1 MNRSNALPWLRLLV
15 AAMLLQTSFGYGQAQ
30 QLPDAVS
37 ESIREHVDRLRYA
50 ELREVHGAH
59 VILREPVAKLYEER
73 QFRSAWSD
81 PVRLNQLIVSIS
93 DLESDGLDPRD
104 YHLDALL
111 AIREELRAAKS
122 LNAGEQADLDL
133 IATDALALA
142 MYHLYAG
149 KVDPEKISAQWN
161 FDERPLP
168 AGEGL
173 RVLGEVLDAGRIT
186 EALAGVRPQ
195 HRWYAMG
202 RERLRQYRRIA
213 AEGGWPQ
220 IPSGPTLKPGMVDS
234 RVAVLRRRL
243 EVTGDMQPSSI
254 PAADDATG
262 ATATAAASMSAAEA
276 YAAAVVAGVKHFQT
290 RHGLGADGAVGP
302 ATLAA
307 LNVPVAARIDQLR
320 INLERGRWVLHEI
333 KGEFVLVDVAGF
345 YVSYFRDD
353 RPIWT
358 SRVVVGRP
366 YRETPIFRSE
376 ITYVVFNPTW
386 TIPPGILAKDK
397 LPVIKRDPGYL
408 ARNRIRVIDSRG
420 REVPPSSVDWQRY
433 SSGNLPYQL
442 RQDPGPDNALG
453 LVKIMFPNPYLVYLH
468 DSPAKSLFGEDER
481 AFSSG
486 CIRVQK
492 PFELTEL
499 VLNDPARW
507 NQESMQAVIKSG
519 KTQTVNLQ
527 KPVPVL
533 ILYWTAQPTD
543 DGQIFF
549 RSDVY
554 GRDPP
559 LLRALNSDFKLPA
572 AISPPGS

>member
-1 MNRSNALPWLRLLV
+1 MRRSHGLARLRLP
-15 AAMLLQTSFGYGQAQ
+15 AATLLLQVFWVSSQAQ
-30 QLPDAVS
+30 PLPDAVS
-37 ESIREHVDRLRYA
+37 ESIREHVDQLRYA
-50 ELREVHGAH
+50 QVREVHGAH
-59 VILREPVAKLYEER
+59 VILREPVARLYEKR

-81 PVRLNQLIVSIS
+81 PVRLDQLVAALA

-104 YHLDALL
+104 YHYQALV
-111 AIREELRAAKS
+111 AIRDGLRAAKA
-122 LNAGEQADLDL
+122 LAPGEQADLDL
-133 IATDALALA
+133 LATDALALA

-149 KVDPEKISAQWN
+149 KVDAVKISAQWN
-161 FDERPLP
+161 FDERPLR
-168 AGEGL
+168 AGDGL
-173 RVLGEVLDAGRIT
+173 RVLGDVLESGRIA
-186 EALAGVRPQ
+186 EALAATRPQ
-195 HRWYAMG
+195 HRWYGLA

-220 IPSGPTLKPGMVDS
+220 VPSGPTLKPGVVDA
-234 RVAVLRRRL
+234 RVPVLRERL
-243 EVTGDMQPSSI
+243 EVTGDLAPS
-254 PAADDATG
+254 
-262 ATATAAASMSAAEA
+262 TAAGDTTES
-276 YAAAVVAGVKHFQT
+276 YDAAVAEGVRRFQA
-290 RHGLGADGAVGP
+290 RHGLAADGAAGP

-307 LNVPVAARIDQLR
+307 LNVPVTTRIDQIR

-345 YVSYFRDD
+345 YVAYFRDD
-353 RPIWT
+353 KPTWT

-366 YRETPIFRSE
+366 YRETPIFKSE

-420 REVPPSSVDWQRY
+420 REVPASSVDWQRY
-433 SSGNLPYQL
+433 SAGNLPYQL

-468 DSPAKSLFGEDER
+468 DSPAKALYGEDER

-486 CIRVQK
+486 CIRVQE

-507 NQESMQAVIKSG
+507 NQESMQAVIESG
-519 KTQTVNLQ
+519 RTQTVNLR

-543 DGQIFF
+543 DGQIQF

-559 LLRALNSDFKLPA
+559 LLRALNSDFKLPPA
-572 AISPPGS
+572 LPPEALPGG